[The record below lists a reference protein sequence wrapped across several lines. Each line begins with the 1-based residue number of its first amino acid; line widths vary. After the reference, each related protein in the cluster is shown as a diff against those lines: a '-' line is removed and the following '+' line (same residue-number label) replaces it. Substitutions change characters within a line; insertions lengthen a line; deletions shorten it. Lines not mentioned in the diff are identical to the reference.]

1 MVFDNGD
8 NRNYSNSGP
17 YSRAVEYEIDQAA
30 KTIKQ
35 VWSYGKER
43 GEETYARIVSKVT
56 YVAKNNSVLFT
67 PGSSVSQGV
76 PQGKVVEVDYP
87 TKAVIFEATIRPPNT
102 VFNISFHN
110 VQRVSVFD

>member
-1 MVFDNGD
+1 LVFDNGD
-8 NRNYSNSGP
+8 NRNYANSGP